1 MIGKK
6 GAVALLERKK
16 NQASDVALGG
26 VFAAL
31 AIVVMCMGG
40 LIPVA
45 TFICPM
51 VCMIL
56 LTVVL
61 RRCGSRIGWAWYG
74 AVAILSLLLGP
85 DKEAAAVFA
94 FLGYYPIIKPKMDTL
109 PLKWLWKL
117 IYFNTAILV
126 MYWLLM
132 NLFGMTEVV
141 EEFQELGVVMTL
153 VTLLMGNVTFFML
166 DYLLGARLKLRKF
179 HG

>member
-1 MIGKK
+1 
-6 GAVALLERKK
+6 
-16 NQASDVALGG
+16 
-26 VFAAL
+26 
-31 AIVVMCMGG
+31 
-40 LIPVA
+40 
-45 TFICPM
+45 
-51 VCMIL
+51 
-56 LTVVL
+56 
-61 RRCGSRIGWAWYG
+61 
-74 AVAILSLLLGP
+74 
-85 DKEAAAVFA
+85 
-94 FLGYYPIIKPKMDTL
+94 MDTL